1 LPFSRIAAF
10 SAFLAPLNQPVQ
22 NAHSLGGFAQAL
34 TQEYSLKNVTLIVL
48 AVLPIAAVSAQEAA
62 PATSSSPAPTISN
75 ATPATAADVDALR
88 QQVQSLTETVKA
100 LQQQLKDQQAAL
112 EKANLTGESGLSQ
125 NPEPSPIAGAENSPP
140 PASAQTRFPT
150 EDTSVVA
157 SAVPAAPGGPS
168 VTENATA
175 AAGAFPTTD
184 TSVVTSAPET
194 ISTTGAGAS
203 LTQPITIGGGKNYMN
218 ISLDGLFALAYSS
231 AKDLD
236 HIEVG
241 DHDPQQRGFNAR
253 NVELAFDG
261 AVDPYFEGF
270 ANIVFKLDNNNQTD
284 VEVEEAFMQTTSLPF
299 NLQLKGGQ
307 FFAAFGR
314 LNPTHPHTWD
324 FADTPL
330 VNGLFLGP
338 DGLRGVG
345 AQASWTLPLPW
356 YSQLIFASQNGR
368 GSTGFSFRNPGDDG
382 MFFDR
387 ITTDRAARG
396 LQDFVWIPRFE
407 NSFNLS
413 DTQTVLAG
421 VSGAFG
427 SNETGANSRTQIY
440 GADLLYKWKSSHA
453 EGGFPFV
460 KWQTE
465 LMYRRFE
472 AGRGADE
479 SFPVP
484 ETFHDWGMYSQVLWG
499 FKKGWVIG
507 VRGDYVDM
515 QGSDFT
521 DDLDRQSRWRL
532 SANVTWYP
540 TEFSK
545 IRLQYNQDFLEQN
558 FFLSAREVESVFLQ
572 WEFIL
577 GAHGAHKF

>member
-1 LPFSRIAAF
+1 MKKIIL
-10 SAFLAPLNQPVQ
+10 
-22 NAHSLGGFAQAL
+22 
-34 TQEYSLKNVTLIVL
+34 VTLVI
-48 AVLPIAAVSAQEAA
+48 LPAGVASAQNTTPSPNSPAPVVSNAA
-62 PATSSSPAPTISN
+62 PATAS
-75 ATPATAADVDALR
+75 DVEALR
-88 QQVQSLTETVKA
+88 QQVQSLTETVKT
-100 LQQQLKDQQAAL
+100 LQQQVKDQQAAL
-112 EKANLTGESGLSQ
+112 EKANLTGESGLPQ
-125 NPEPSPIAGAENSPP
+125 NPEPSPIVGAESSPAP
-140 PASAQTRFPT
+140 AASAAPRFPT
-150 EDTSVVA
+150 EDTSVVSSTTAPAA
-157 SAVPAAPGGPS
+157 SGIPAPGG
-168 VTENATA
+168 
-175 AAGAFPTTD
+175 FPTTD

-253 NVELAFDG
+253 NIELAFDG

-270 ANIVFKLDNNNQTD
+270 ANIVFKLDNDNQTD

-299 NLQLKGGQ
+299 NLQLKAGQ

-324 FADTPL
+324 FVDTPL

-345 AQASWTLPLPW
+345 AQTSWTLPLPW

-368 GSTGFSFRNPGDDG
+368 GSTGFSFRNPGGNG

-387 ITTDRAARG
+387 ITTDREARG

-465 LMYRRFE
+465 FMYRRYQ
-472 AGRGADE
+472 AGRGADD
-479 SFPVP
+479 SFPVA
-484 ETFHDWGMYSQVLWG
+484 ETFHDWGLYSQVLWG
-499 FKKGWVIG
+499 FKKGWVAG

-515 QGSDFT
+515 QDSKFT

-532 SANVTWYP
+532 SANLTWYP

>member
-1 LPFSRIAAF
+1 MKKIILVALAS
-10 SAFLAPLNQPVQ
+10 FLA
-22 NAHSLGGFAQAL
+22 
-34 TQEYSLKNVTLIVL
+34 
-48 AVLPIAAVSAQEAA
+48 AAVSAQQGT
-62 PATSSSPAPTISN
+62 PAGTASPPPTVSST
-75 ATPATAADVDALR
+75 TPATAADVETLR

-100 LQQQLKDQQAAL
+100 LQQQVKNQQAAL
-112 EKANLTGESGLSQ
+112 EKANLTGESGLPQ
-125 NPEPSPIAGAENSPP
+125 NPEPSPIAGAGNSPAP
-140 PASAQTRFPT
+140 TASALARFPT
-150 EDTSVVA
+150 EDTSVV
-157 SAVPAAPGGPS
+157 SS
-168 VTENATA
+168 TA
-175 AAGAFPTTD
+175 AAAPSPGPGGTGTAPSEAFPTTD
-184 TSVVTSAPET
+184 TSVVTAAPET
-194 ISTTGAGAS
+194 ISSTGAGAS

-231 AKDLD
+231 ARDLD

-253 NVELAFDG
+253 NIELAFDG

-270 ANIVFKLDNNNQTD
+270 ANIVFKLDNDNETE
-284 VEVEEAFMQTTSLPF
+284 VEVEEAFMQTTSLPY

-345 AQASWTLPLPW
+345 AQGSWTLPLPW
-356 YSQLIFASQNGR
+356 YSQLIVASQNGR
-368 GSTGFSFRNPGDDG
+368 GSTGFSFRNPGDNG

-387 ITTDRAARG
+387 ITTDREARG

-427 SNETGANSRTQIY
+427 SNETGAESRTQIY

-460 KWQTE
+460 KWQSE
-465 LMYRRFE
+465 FMYRRFQ
-472 AGRGADE
+472 AGHGAND
-479 SFPVP
+479 SFPVA
-484 ETFHDWGMYSQVLWG
+484 ETFHDWGLYSQVLWG
-499 FKKGWVIG
+499 FKKGWVAGI
-507 VRGDYVDM
+507 RGDYVDM
-515 QGSDFT
+515 QDSMFT

-532 SANVTWYP
+532 SANLTWYP

-545 IRLQYNQDFLEQN
+545 IRLQYNQDFLEEN
-558 FFLSAREVESVFLQ
+558 FFLSARQVESIFLQ

>member
-1 LPFSRIAAF
+1 MKKIIL
-10 SAFLAPLNQPVQ
+10 
-22 NAHSLGGFAQAL
+22 
-34 TQEYSLKNVTLIVL
+34 VTLTIFPV
-48 AVLPIAAVSAQEAA
+48 AVAFAQEATPVA
-62 PATSSSPAPTISN
+62 SSSPAPTVSN
-75 ATPATAADVDALR
+75 TTPATAADVDALR
-88 QQVQSLTETVKA
+88 QQVQSLTETVKS
-100 LQQQLKDQQAAL
+100 LQQQVKDQQAAL
-112 EKANLTGESGLSQ
+112 QKANLTGESGLPQ
-125 NPEPSPIAGAENSPP
+125 NPEPSPIAGAEGSPAGSAP
-140 PASAQTRFPT
+140 PRFPT
-150 EDTSVVA
+150 EDTSVVRSTTA
-157 SAVPAAPGGPS
+157 PAASSVPGVGASPS
-168 VTENATA
+168 PAS
-175 AAGAFPTTD
+175 GSFQTTD
-184 TSVVTSAPET
+184 PSVVTSAPET
-194 ISTTGAGAS
+194 ISSTGAGAS
-203 LTQPITIGGGKNYMN
+203 LTQPITIGGGKAYMN

-231 AKDLD
+231 ARDL
-236 HIEVG
+236 HNIEVG
-241 DHDPQQRGFNAR
+241 DHDPRQRGFNAR
-253 NVELAFDG
+253 NTELAFDG

-270 ANIVFKLDNNNQTD
+270 ANIVFKLDNDNETE

-324 FADTPL
+324 FVDTPL

-345 AQASWTLPLPW
+345 AQSSWTLPLPW

-368 GSTGFSFRNPGDDG
+368 GSTGFSFRNPGEDG

-387 ITTDRAARG
+387 ITTDREARG

-413 DTQTVLAG
+413 DTQTVLVG

-465 LMYRRFE
+465 FMYRRFQ
-472 AGRGADE
+472 AGHGADD
-479 SFPVP
+479 SFPVA
-484 ETFHDWGMYSQVLWG
+484 ETFHDWGLYSQVLWG
-499 FKKGWVIG
+499 FKKGWVAGI
-507 VRGDYVDM
+507 RGDYVDM
-515 QGSDFT
+515 QNSQYT

-532 SANVTWYP
+532 SANLTWYP

-545 IRLQYNQDFLEQN
+545 IRLQYNQDFLEEN
-558 FFLSAREVESVFLQ
+558 FFLSARQVESVFLQ

>member
-1 LPFSRIAAF
+1 MKKIIL
-10 SAFLAPLNQPVQ
+10 
-22 NAHSLGGFAQAL
+22 
-34 TQEYSLKNVTLIVL
+34 VTLAGFPL
-48 AVLPIAAVSAQEAA
+48 AAVFPQEAP
-62 PATSSSPAPTISN
+62 PASSSSPAPTVSN

-88 QQVQSLTETVKA
+88 QQVQSLTETVKS
-100 LQQQLKDQQAAL
+100 LQQQVKDQQAAL
-112 EKANLTGESGLSQ
+112 EKANLTGESGLPQ
-125 NPEPSPIAGAENSPP
+125 NPEPSPIAAAENPP
-140 PASAQTRFPT
+140 GPGTSAPPRFPT
-150 EDTSVVA
+150 EDTSVV
-157 SAVPAAPGGPS
+157 SSRAAPTSSPS
-168 VTENATA
+168 AGVNENAATLP
-175 AAGAFPTTD
+175 GSFPTTD

-194 ISTTGAGAS
+194 ISSTGAGAS
-203 LTQPITIGGGKNYMN
+203 LTQPITIGGGKAYMN
-218 ISLDGLFALAYSS
+218 ISLDGLFAMAYSS
-231 AKDLD
+231 AADLD

-253 NVELAFDG
+253 NIELAFDG

-270 ANIVFKLDNNNQTD
+270 ANIVFKLDNDNQTE

-345 AQASWTLPLPW
+345 AQGSWTLPLPW
-356 YSQLIFASQNGR
+356 YSQLIFAAQNGR
-368 GSTGFSFRNPGDDG
+368 GSTGFSFRNPGDNG
-382 MFFDR
+382 IFFDR
-387 ITTDRAARG
+387 ITTDREARG

-465 LMYRRFE
+465 FMYRRFQ
-472 AGRGADE
+472 AGHGAND
-479 SFPVP
+479 SFPVA
-484 ETFHDWGMYSQVLWG
+484 ETFHDWGLYSQVLWG
-499 FKKGWVIG
+499 FKKGWVAGI
-507 VRGDYVDM
+507 RGDYVDM
-515 QGSDFT
+515 QDSMFT

-532 SANVTWYP
+532 SANLTWYP

-545 IRLQYNQDFLEQN
+545 IRLQYNQDFLEEN
-558 FFLSAREVESVFLQ
+558 FFLSARQVESIFLQ

>member
-1 LPFSRIAAF
+1 MNKIVL
-10 SAFLAPLNQPVQ
+10 L
-22 NAHSLGGFAQAL
+22 
-34 TQEYSLKNVTLIVL
+34 VL
-48 AVLPIAAVSAQEAA
+48 AVFPVTAVFSQETMSSAN
-62 PATSSSPAPTISN
+62 SSPVPTVSN
-75 ATPATAADVDALR
+75 TTPATAADVEALR

-100 LQQQLKDQQAAL
+100 LQQQVKDQQAAL
-112 EKANLTGESGLSQ
+112 ENANLTGESGLPQ
-125 NPEPSPIAGAENSPP
+125 NPEPPPITGAENSPAPVGSTP
-140 PASAQTRFPT
+140 PRFAT
-150 EDTSVVA
+150 EDTSVVQSTTAPAASPAPGA
-157 SAVPAAPGGPS
+157 SASSLPGG
-168 VTENATA
+168 
-175 AAGAFPTTD
+175 FPTTD

-194 ISTTGAGAS
+194 ISSTGAGAS
-203 LTQPITIGGGKNYMN
+203 LTQPITIGGGRNYMN
-218 ISLDGLFALAYSS
+218 ISFDGLFALAYSS
-231 AKDLD
+231 ARDLN

-253 NVELAFDG
+253 NTELALDG

-270 ANIVFKLDNNNQTD
+270 ANIVFKLDNDNETE

-345 AQASWTLPLPW
+345 AQTSWTLPLPW

-387 ITTDRAARG
+387 ITTDREVRG

-407 NSFNLS
+407 NSVNLS
-413 DTQTVLAG
+413 ETQTVLAG

-440 GADLLYKWKSSHA
+440 GADLLYKWKSARA

-465 LMYRRFE
+465 FMYRRFE
-472 AGRGADE
+472 AGHGAND
-479 SFPVP
+479 SFPVA
-484 ETFHDWGMYSQVLWG
+484 ETFHDWGLYSQVLWG
-499 FKKGWVIG
+499 FKKGWVVGI
-507 VRGDYVDM
+507 RGDYVNI
-515 QGSDFT
+515 QNSEFT
-521 DDLDRQSRWRL
+521 DDLDRQSRARI
-532 SANVTWYP
+532 SANLTWYP

-545 IRLQYNQDFLEQN
+545 LRLQYNHDFLEEN
-558 FFLSAREVESVFLQ
+558 FFLSEREVDSLFLQ
-572 WEFIL
+572 FEFIL

>member
-1 LPFSRIAAF
+1 MKKIILLALALP
-10 SAFLAPLNQPVQ
+10 V
-22 NAHSLGGFAQAL
+22 
-34 TQEYSLKNVTLIVL
+34 
-48 AVLPIAAVSAQEAA
+48 AAVSAQEAA
-62 PATSSSPAPTISN
+62 PAANSSPAPTVLST
-75 ATPATAADVDALR
+75 TPATAADVETLR

-100 LQQQLKDQQAAL
+100 LQQQVKDQQTAL
-112 EKANLTGESGLSQ
+112 EKANLTGESGLPQ
-125 NPEPSPIAGAENSPP
+125 NPEPSALAGTETSPSP
-140 PASAQTRFPT
+140 AASAPPRFAT
-150 EDTSVVA
+150 EDTSVVTSTTA
-157 SAVPAAPGGPS
+157 PAAPP
-168 VTENATA
+168 AP
-175 AAGAFPTTD
+175 GASASPLPGSFPTTD

-194 ISTTGAGAS
+194 ISSTGAGAS
-203 LTQPITIGGGKNYMN
+203 LTQPITIGGGRNYMN
-218 ISLDGLFALAYSS
+218 ISFDGLFALAYSS
-231 AKDLD
+231 ARDLD

-253 NVELAFDG
+253 NIELAFDG

-270 ANIVFKLDNNNQTD
+270 ANIVFKLDNDNETS
-284 VEVEEAFMQTTSLPF
+284 VEVEEAFMQTTNLPF

-368 GSTGFSFRNPGDDG
+368 GSTGFSFRNPGDNG

-387 ITTDRAARG
+387 ITTDREARG

-413 DTQTVLAG
+413 ETQTVLAG
-421 VSGAFG
+421 ISGAFG

-440 GADLLYKWKSSHA
+440 GADLLYKWKSARA

-465 LMYRRFE
+465 FMYRRFE
-472 AGRGADE
+472 AGHGEDD
-479 SFPVP
+479 SFPVA
-484 ETFHDWGMYSQVLWG
+484 ETFHDWGLYSQVLWG
-499 FKKGWVIG
+499 FKKGWVVGI
-507 VRGDYVDM
+507 RGDYVHM
-515 QGSDFT
+515 QNSEFT
-521 DDLDRQSRWRL
+521 DDFDRQSRSRI
-532 SANVTWYP
+532 SANLTWYP

-545 IRLQYNQDFLEQN
+545 LRLQYNHDFLEEN
-558 FFLSAREVESVFLQ
+558 FFLSEREVDSLFLQ
-572 WEFIL
+572 FEFIL
-577 GAHGAHKF
+577 GSHGAHKF

>member
-1 LPFSRIAAF
+1 MKEIILITLAIFPVTVA
-10 SAFLAPLNQPVQ
+10 SAQQGTP
-22 NAHSLGGFAQAL
+22 
-34 TQEYSLKNVTLIVL
+34 
-48 AVLPIAAVSAQEAA
+48 VSA
-62 PATSSSPAPTISN
+62 SSPAPSVSN

-100 LQQQLKDQQAAL
+100 LQQQVKDQQAAL
-112 EKANLTGESGLSQ
+112 EKANLTSESGLPQ
-125 NPEPSPIAGAENSPP
+125 NPEPSPIAGAESPAP
-140 PASAQTRFPT
+140 SGSAQPGFPT
-150 EDTSVVA
+150 EDTSVVSSTTA
-157 SAVPAAPGGPS
+157 PAVSGTPSLGG
-168 VTENATA
+168 
-175 AAGAFPTTD
+175 FPTTD

-194 ISTTGAGAS
+194 ISSTGAGAS
-203 LTQPITIGGGKNYMN
+203 LTQPITIGGGKAYMN

-231 AKDLD
+231 AADLD

-253 NVELAFDG
+253 NIELAFDG

-270 ANIVFKLDNNNQTD
+270 ANIVFKLDNDNQTE

-345 AQASWTLPLPW
+345 AQTSWTLPLPW

-387 ITTDRAARG
+387 ITTDREARG

-413 DTQTVLAG
+413 DTQTVLVGA
-421 VSGAFG
+421 SGAFG
-427 SNETGANSRTQIY
+427 SNDTGANTRTQIY
-440 GADLLYKWKSSHA
+440 GGDLFYKWKSAHA
-453 EGGFPFV
+453 EGGFPFL

-465 LMYRRFE
+465 VMYRRFE
-472 AGRGADE
+472 AGRGVDQT
-479 SFPVP
+479 FPVA

-499 FKKGWVIG
+499 FRKGWVAG
-507 VRGDYVDM
+507 VRGDYLHM
-515 QGSDFT
+515 QDSRFT
-521 DDLDRQSRWRL
+521 DDPDRQSRYRI
-532 SANVTWYP
+532 SANLSWYP

-545 IRLQYNQDFLEQN
+545 LRLQYNHDFLESN
-558 FFLSAREVESVFLQ
+558 FFLADRQVDSVFLQ
-572 WEFIL
+572 FEFIL

>member
-1 LPFSRIAAF
+1 MKKFIL
-10 SAFLAPLNQPVQ
+10 
-22 NAHSLGGFAQAL
+22 
-34 TQEYSLKNVTLIVL
+34 VTLAIFPV
-48 AVLPIAAVSAQEAA
+48 AAASAQEAT
-62 PATSSSPAPTISN
+62 PVSTSSPAPTVSN
-75 ATPATAADVDALR
+75 ATPATAADVEALR
-88 QQVQSLTETVKA
+88 QQVQSLTETVKT
-100 LQQQLKDQQAAL
+100 LQQQVKDQQAAL
-112 EKANLTGESGLSQ
+112 EKANLSGESGLPQ
-125 NPEPSPIAGAENSPP
+125 NPEPSPIAGAENSPAP
-140 PASAQTRFPT
+140 AASAPPRFPT

-157 SAVPAAPGGPS
+157 SAGKTAPSAGPGVNES
-168 VTENATA
+168 GSPTA
-175 AAGAFPTTD
+175 GTFPTTD
-184 TSVVTSAPET
+184 TSVVTSTPEM
-194 ISTTGAGAS
+194 ISSTGAGAS
-203 LTQPITIGGGKNYMN
+203 LTQPITIAGGGKNYMN

-231 AKDLD
+231 ATDLD

-270 ANIVFKLDNNNQTD
+270 ANIVFKLDNDNETD
-284 VEVEEAFMQTTSLPF
+284 VEVEEAFMQTTSLPY

-330 VNGLFLGP
+330 VSGRILGP

-345 AQASWTLPLPW
+345 AQISWTLPLPW
-356 YSQLIFASQNGR
+356 YSQLIFAAQNGR
-368 GSTGFSFRNPGDDG
+368 GSTGFSFRNPGDNG
-382 MFFDR
+382 IFFDR
-387 ITTDRAARG
+387 ITTDREARG
-396 LQDFVWIPRFE
+396 LQDFVWIPRWE
-407 NSFNLS
+407 NSVDLS
-413 DTQTVLAG
+413 PTQVVLAG

-465 LMYRRFE
+465 AMYRRFQ
-472 AGRGADE
+472 AGRGANE
-479 SFPVP
+479 SFPVA
-484 ETFHDWGMYSQVLWG
+484 ETFHDWGIYSQVLWG
-499 FKKGWVIG
+499 FKKGWVAGI
-507 VRGDYVDM
+507 RGDYLHM
-515 QGSDFT
+515 TNSDFT
-521 DDLDRQSRWRL
+521 DDDERQTRSRI
-532 SANVTWYP
+532 SANLTWYP

-545 IRLQYNQDFLEQN
+545 IRLQYNHDFLEEN
-558 FFLSAREVESVFLQ
+558 FFLSEREVDSVFLQ
-572 WEFIL
+572 FEFIL

>member
-1 LPFSRIAAF
+1 MHWAISPAI
-10 SAFLAPLNQPVQ
+10 LNQE
-22 NAHSLGGFAQAL
+22 FWM
-34 TQEYSLKNVTLIVL
+34 KKIILIVL
-48 AVLPIAAVSAQEAA
+48 LVFPVAVVFAQK
-62 PATSSSPAPTISN
+62 ATPGGSSSPAPTVSN
-75 ATPATAADVDALR
+75 SAPATAADMETLR
-88 QQVQSLTETVKA
+88 QQVQSLTETVQA
-100 LQQQLKDQQAAL
+100 LQQQVKDQQAAL
-112 EKANLTGESGLSQ
+112 ERANLTAESGLPE
-125 NPEPSPIAGAENSPP
+125 NPEPSPIAGAENSPAPSGSAP
-140 PASAQTRFPT
+140 PRFPT
-150 EDTSVVA
+150 EDTSVVG
-157 SAVPAAPGGPS
+157 SATAPGVSGTP
-168 VTENATA
+168 AL
-175 AAGAFPTTD
+175 GGFPTTD

-194 ISTTGAGAS
+194 ISSTGAGAS
-203 LTQPITIGGGKNYMN
+203 LTQPITIGGGKAYMN

-231 AKDLD
+231 AADL
-236 HIEVG
+236 HNIEVG

-253 NVELAFDG
+253 NTELAFDG

-270 ANIVFKLDNNNQTD
+270 ANIVFKLDNDNETE

-324 FADTPL
+324 FVDTPL

-345 AQASWTLPLPW
+345 AQTSWTLPVPW

-387 ITTDRAARG
+387 ITTDREARG

-407 NSFNLS
+407 NSINLS

-453 EGGFPFV
+453 EGGYPFV

-465 LMYRRFE
+465 FMYRRYQ
-472 AGRGADE
+472 AGRGADD
-479 SFPVP
+479 SFPVA
-484 ETFHDWGMYSQVLWG
+484 ETFHDWGLYSQVLWG
-499 FKKGWVIG
+499 FKKGWVAGI
-507 VRGDYVDM
+507 RGDNVHM
-515 QGSDFT
+515 QDSMFT

-532 SANVTWYP
+532 SANLTWYP

-545 IRLQYNQDFLEQN
+545 IRLQYNQDFLEEN

-577 GAHGAHKF
+577 GSHGAHKF